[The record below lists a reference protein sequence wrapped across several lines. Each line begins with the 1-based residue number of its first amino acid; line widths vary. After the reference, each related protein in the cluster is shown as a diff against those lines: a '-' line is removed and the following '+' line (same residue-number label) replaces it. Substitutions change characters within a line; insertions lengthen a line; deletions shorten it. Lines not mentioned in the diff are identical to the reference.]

1 MHKMKRVIDWTV
13 KIQVPDLAL
22 TMVNE
27 STKKSERKGEPIKE
41 LSKFFGENKNKQ
53 KVANF

>member
-41 LSKFFGENKNKQ
+41 LSKK
-53 KVANF
+53 

>member
-27 STKKSERKGEPIKE
+27 SSKKSELKGEPIKE